1 VFPSVDVQITN
12 LARPFHRMLDRN
24 PQAGRR
30 IGMVSEDAEHGG
42 ALCAGSG
49 SEMHFGQATDLRDLC
64 SI

>member
-1 VFPSVDVQITN
+1 VFASVDVQITN

-30 IGMVSEDAEHGG
+30 IGMASEDAEHGG

-64 SI
+64 RI

>member
-1 VFPSVDVQITN
+1 
-12 LARPFHRMLDRN
+12 MLDRN

-64 SI
+64 HI